1 MLDQATDDAANTYA
15 TADPVDQYE
24 RGVEPL
30 LNVDFAS
37 LSVDER
43 LAYIDFFDDVLESLN
58 RRAAR
63 LKAAIAV
70 AEWRAEIHQAV
81 P

>member
-1 MLDQATDDAANTYA
+1 MI
-15 TADPVDQYE
+15 DPHRWE
-24 RGVEPL
+24 VESL
-30 LNVDFAS
+30 LNVDFAA
-37 LSVDER
+37 LSPDER
-43 LAYIDFFDDVLESLN
+43 LDYIDVFDDVLESLN

-81 P
+81 S